1 MKIYCDIMIQ
11 YKRFFPLLDI
21 SIQENVFTDIE
32 FTNNI
37 KKCDL
42 ILFLVNSSKSLINI
56 DTINKKQMKLDKPTT
71 DNKLDW
77 IKYNILSVANDNIKP
92 KDYFSYN
99 KPVIL
104 IERLDSA
111 ITWIRE
117 FDKYPNIIGIVKNR
131 ITREN
136 KYNNVELYTGRYH
149 AKLIT
154 EHLDKK
160 DIIPV
165 SNSKTKKVDIAS
177 KFFKDFKKLPKI
189 SEENFKKFHALLFD
203 FRSSPLSHLMNF
215 YKNNLCEEKTIDV
228 FCVHTI
234 KPGVI
239 GQHRKKAID
248 IVNKMQDN
256 NLLTCFTQNCEK
268 GVYQQEYVKSK
279 ICVAC
284 WGFGEWTH
292 MDGYAMYSKTIL
304 IKPNTDYVK
313 MDPDLYNSKRYISCK
328 PDYSDLEEIIT
339 NVLANYDNYQNM
351 LNDNRDFIMSLSKE
365 QVARNFWD
373 KIRDLYNNYAN
384 TT

>member
-154 EHLDKK
+154 EHLEKK

>member
-11 YKRFFPLLDI
+11 YKRFFPLLDL

-42 ILFLVNSSKSLINI
+42 ILFLVNSGKSLINI
-56 DTINKKQMKLDKPTT
+56 ETLNKKTMKLEKPVG

-77 IKYNILSVANDNIKP
+77 VKYNILSVANDNIKP

-154 EHLDKK
+154 DYLDKK

-165 SNSKTKKVDIAS
+165 SNSKIKKVDIAS
-177 KFFKDFKKLPKI
+177 KFFQDFKKLPKI
-189 SEENFKKFHALLFD
+189 SEDNFKKFHALLFD

-215 YKNNLCEEKTIDV
+215 YKNNMCEEKTIDV

-248 IVNKMQDN
+248 IVNKMQ
-256 NLLTCFTQNCEK
+256 LKKEISCFTENCEK
-268 GVYQQEYVKSK
+268 SVYQSQFVKSK

-313 MDPDLYNSKRYISCK
+313 MDPDLYNSKRYIPCK

-351 LNDNRDFIMSLSKE
+351 LNCNKDFIMSLSKE
-365 QVARNFWD
+365 QVARNFWA
-373 KIRDLYNNYAN
+373 KIKEIYNNYVNIA
-384 TT
+384 

>member
-1 MKIYCDIMIQ
+1 MIQ